1 MNSRPAA
8 PAPTIH
14 YGRTHNPWNTDHIS
28 GGSSGGSAAC
38 VAARAAFGA
47 LGGDAG
53 GSIRIPAAM
62 CGVIG
67 LKPTFGRVS
76 RAGTAPRTFSVDC
89 TGPLT
94 RTAEDCALMLQ
105 AIAGHDPRD
114 PTTPNVP
121 VPDYPAALRSDLE
134 GVRVGVATGDP
145 FDQVEPEIA
154 RLLSEAHDSLR
165 DLGAELVDVAVPDV
179 MRFNDLQ
186 QILGKSEA
194 AVICGKWMRERPGDM
209 TFDAISVVQ
218 EGLLMP
224 AARYLESKALRAPL
238 LEAHVRAIFGS
249 VDILFAPI
257 LAGPTP
263 TIAETNFNDQDMSN
277 GCSPAPPAS
286 RASPTISARRPC
298 RCPAASLSMGSRR
311 PSSSTARPSAK
322 PACSPPPTPTR
333 ALPTTIP
340 GPPNSTDSESELY
353 QGYGVMRGGRRAL
366 REGQRTGEIAH
377 RPVGEEGHG
386 TQVAYLRIRADLVGA
401 VDRSEGDLL
410 LVQPFHPVRART
422 GREDICQRFREVL
435 VALDSPADR
444 IGPMREVIARSQA
457 ARPLRRASSNRA
469 SSPTPWSRFTG
480 SWFMRSGE
488 TWKRRGLSMVG
499 RLSVRL

>member
-1 MNSRPAA
+1 MSQPLHELTLAQAGESVRRRDVTALALTEAALARAEEVQPKVNCFLRIDRESALEAAERADAEIAAGNWRGPLHGVPLAHKDVFDREGHVATAGTILFDTPATSRATVMSRLEAA
-8 PAPTIH
+8 GANYLGALNLDEFAAGGTGANDH

-94 RTAEDCALMLQ
+94 RTAEDCALMLR
-105 AIAGHDPRD
+105 AIAGHDPHD
-114 PTTPNVP
+114 PTTPTVP
-121 VPDYPAALRSDLE
+121 VPDYRAALRSDLK
-134 GVRVGVATGDP
+134 GVRVGVAVGNP

-165 DLGAELVDVAVPDV
+165 DLGAEVVDVAVPDV

-186 QILGKSEA
+186 QILAKSEA

-209 TFDAISVVQ
+209 TFAAISVVQ
-218 EGLLMP
+218 EGLLVP
-224 AARYLESKALRAPL
+224 ATRYLESKTLRAPL

-249 VDILFAPI
+249 VDVLFAPA

-263 TIAETNFNDQDMSN
+263 TIAETSFDDQDMVE
-277 GCSPAPPAS
+277 
-286 RASPTISARRPC
+286 RLFTRSARFTRFTNYLGTPSLSVPC
-298 RCPAASLSMGSRR
+298 GFTANGLPAAFQLHGPPFGEARLLA
-311 PSSSTARPSAK
+311 TAHAYQGV
-322 PACSPPPTPTR
+322 TDHHTR
-333 ALPTTIP
+333 AP
-340 GPPNSTDSESELY
+340 EL
-353 QGYGVMRGGRRAL
+353 
-366 REGQRTGEIAH
+366 
-377 RPVGEEGHG
+377 
-386 TQVAYLRIRADLVGA
+386 D
-401 VDRSEGDLL
+401 
-410 LVQPFHPVRART
+410 
-422 GREDICQRFREVL
+422 
-435 VALDSPADR
+435 
-444 IGPMREVIARSQA
+444 
-457 ARPLRRASSNRA
+457 
-469 SSPTPWSRFTG
+469 
-480 SWFMRSGE
+480 
-488 TWKRRGLSMVG
+488 
-499 RLSVRL
+499 

>member
-1 MNSRPAA
+1 MSQPLHELTLAQAGESVRRRDVTALALTEAALARAEDVQPKVNCFLRIDRESALEAAERADAEIAAGNWRGPLHGVPLAHKDVFDREGHVASAGTILFDTPATSHATVMSRLEAA
-8 PAPTIH
+8 GANYLGALNLDEFAAGGTGANDH
-14 YGRTHNPWNTDHIS
+14 YGRTYNPWNTDHIS

-76 RAGTAPRTFSVDC
+76 RADTAPRTFSVDC

-94 RTAEDCALMLQ
+94 RTAEDCALMLR

-114 PTTPNVP
+114 PTTPDVP
-121 VPDYPAALRSDLE
+121 VPDYHAALRSDLK
-134 GVRVGVATGDP
+134 GVRVGVAVGNP

-186 QILGKSEA
+186 QILAKSEA
-194 AVICGKWMRERPGDM
+194 AVICGKWMRERPDDM

-218 EGLLMP
+218 EGLLIP
-224 AARYLESKALRAPL
+224 ATRYLESKALRAPL

-249 VDILFAPI
+249 VDILFAPA

-263 TIAETNFNDQDMSN
+263 TIAETSFDDQDMVE
-277 GCSPAPPAS
+277 
-286 RASPTISARRPC
+286 RLFTRSARFTRFTNYLGTPSLSVPC
-298 RCPAASLSMGSRR
+298 GFTANGLPAAFQLHG
-311 PSSSTARPSAK
+311 PPFGEARLLA
-322 PACSPPPTPTR
+322 AAHAYQGVTDNHTR
-333 ALPTTIP
+333 AP
-340 GPPNSTDSESELY
+340 EL
-353 QGYGVMRGGRRAL
+353 
-366 REGQRTGEIAH
+366 
-377 RPVGEEGHG
+377 
-386 TQVAYLRIRADLVGA
+386 D
-401 VDRSEGDLL
+401 
-410 LVQPFHPVRART
+410 
-422 GREDICQRFREVL
+422 
-435 VALDSPADR
+435 
-444 IGPMREVIARSQA
+444 
-457 ARPLRRASSNRA
+457 
-469 SSPTPWSRFTG
+469 
-480 SWFMRSGE
+480 
-488 TWKRRGLSMVG
+488 
-499 RLSVRL
+499 

>member
-1 MNSRPAA
+1 MSLPLHELTLAQAGESVRRRDVTALALTEAALARAEDVQPKVNCFLRIDRETALEAADRADAEIAAGNWRGPLHGVPLAHKDVFDREAHVATAGTILFDTPATSRATVMSRLEAA
-8 PAPTIH
+8 GANYLGALNLDEFAAGGTGANDH

-94 RTAEDCALMLQ
+94 RTAEDCALMLR

-114 PTTPNVP
+114 PTTPAVP
-121 VPDYPAALRSDLE
+121 VPDYRAALRSDLK
-134 GVRVGVATGDP
+134 GVRVGVAVGNP

-186 QILGKSEA
+186 QILAKSEA

-209 TFDAISVVQ
+209 TFAAISVVQ
-218 EGLLMP
+218 EGLLVP
-224 AARYLESKALRAPL
+224 ATRYLESKSLRAPL
-238 LEAHVRAIFGS
+238 LKAHVRAIFGS
-249 VDILFAPI
+249 VDVLFAPA
-257 LAGPTP
+257 LAGPAP
-263 TIAETNFNDQDMSN
+263 TIAETSFDDQDMVE
-277 GCSPAPPAS
+277 
-286 RASPTISARRPC
+286 RLFTRSARFTRFTNYLGTPSLSVPC
-298 RCPAASLSMGSRR
+298 GFTANGLPAAFQLHGPPFGEARLLA
-311 PSSSTARPSAK
+311 TAHAYQGV
-322 PACSPPPTPTR
+322 TDHHTR
-333 ALPTTIP
+333 AP
-340 GPPNSTDSESELY
+340 EL
-353 QGYGVMRGGRRAL
+353 
-366 REGQRTGEIAH
+366 
-377 RPVGEEGHG
+377 
-386 TQVAYLRIRADLVGA
+386 D
-401 VDRSEGDLL
+401 
-410 LVQPFHPVRART
+410 
-422 GREDICQRFREVL
+422 
-435 VALDSPADR
+435 
-444 IGPMREVIARSQA
+444 
-457 ARPLRRASSNRA
+457 
-469 SSPTPWSRFTG
+469 
-480 SWFMRSGE
+480 
-488 TWKRRGLSMVG
+488 
-499 RLSVRL
+499 